1 MQITVALEDAE
12 PLRFE
17 CADNPVSRRVCE
29 DILRGRTYPFL
40 PFVDDVQVVFDV
52 GANCGATTVH
62 LARHYPDAQV
72 HAFEPGSRAR
82 AYLERNV
89 TAFPNAYVHPVG
101 LYSVDREMP
110 LYLGD
115 GDLGMASVLPRSVN
129 LAESELVQ
137 LCAGGSWTQAHAI
150 DRIDVLKVDVE
161 GVEVDVLMSLADLV
175 TTMKIVYLEYDS
187 RRARRLIAALLEP
200 THELYVGSM
209 FLDQGEII
217 YLRRDFADR
226 PEATEHLRSMLVAA
240 LTQER

>member
-1 MQITVALEDAE
+1 
-12 PLRFE
+12 
-17 CADNPVSRRVCE
+17 
-29 DILRGRTYPFL
+29 
-40 PFVDDVQVVFDV
+40 
-52 GANCGATTVH
+52 
-62 LARHYPDAQV
+62 
-72 HAFEPGSRAR
+72 
-82 AYLERNV
+82 
-89 TAFPNAYVHPVG
+89 
-101 LYSVDREMP
+101 MP

>member
-1 MQITVALEDAE
+1 MQITVALEGAE

-72 HAFEPGSRAR
+72 HAFEP
-82 AYLERNV
+82 
-89 TAFPNAYVHPVG
+89 
-101 LYSVDREMP
+101 
-110 LYLGD
+110 D